1 MPTVKS
7 MAGAIQYIK
16 RQVAPVLKTEVLPV
30 VQSYEAQAILDVV
43 YAPYDPVVYE
53 RRDDLYLTANIQG
66 TVEGTTLAVQNITPP
81 NPKPENAGVTTDK
94 DLAATIEYGG
104 DGYDFRGDPAYYNAR
119 PFTATT
125 AQMLQDDQ
133 AHVNALKKGLQARG
147 LRVL

>member
-16 RQVAPVLKTEVLPV
+16 RQVAPVLGTAVKSVVL
-30 VQSYEAQAILDVV
+30 SYEVQAILDVV
-43 YAPYDPVVYE
+43 YAPYDPIVYE
-53 RRDDLYLTANIQG
+53 RRGDLTAHIHG
-66 TVEGTTLAVQNITPP
+66 TVKGTTLAVENTTRP
-81 NPKPENAGVTTDK
+81 NSKPKDAGVTTDK